1 MNNVMKGCRYRNMY
15 SRDGI
20 FSFFALQVEE
30 ERAEGVQLTLTGIY
44 MHGFLV

>member
-30 ERAEGVQLTLTGIY
+30 ERVQGAQLTLAGIY
-44 MHGFLV
+44 MYGVF